1 VKGTNSFGR
10 EGEGVGKQ
18 HISANMQTLQYIM
31 NTTKRTQYTRENTIY
46 NEYNEDN
53 IINWQGGVRE
63 DE

>member
-1 VKGTNSFGR
+1 
-10 EGEGVGKQ
+10 
-18 HISANMQTLQYIM
+18 M